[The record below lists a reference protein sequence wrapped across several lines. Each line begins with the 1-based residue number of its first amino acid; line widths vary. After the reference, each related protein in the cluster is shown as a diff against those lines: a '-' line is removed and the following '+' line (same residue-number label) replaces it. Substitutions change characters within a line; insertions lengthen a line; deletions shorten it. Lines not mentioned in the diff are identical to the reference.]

1 MQMTPARRVYGRY
14 VSRVRWV
21 VGALAVAAG
30 AAVAAM
36 ILVTCADVVGRRFGC
51 PLKGT
56 YDIVELL
63 GAVTVTG
70 ALPYTTACRG
80 HVAIE
85 RFVQELPLF
94 GRILVGTAMRVISF
108 FMFAFLTFRF
118 VLYGREL
125 RASGQVTLTLQWPI
139 FWMPYWMALRSGAM
153 VLPGILMAVLF
164 GLAIY
169 IQCVRRP
176 ELGPAALSCSWGA
189 KILSLRGAWETL
201 LLFIAVM
208 GGMFL
213 GYFTP
218 TEAAAI
224 GAAGVII
231 ITAIKRQLGFRILV
245 RSLTEI
251 LRTSVMVLIIVAGAV
266 VFGRFL
272 AITRIPTG
280 MATWLAGLPLP
291 GWGIMMLIVLF
302 YLVAGCFV
310 DALALV
316 LLTIPIL
323 APMVT
328 NLGFDPIWFGVMIVL
343 VTRMGV
349 IAPPV
354 GVCVYVVSGIERE
367 VPPQTIF
374 REALPFLA
382 ALVIAAILLITFP
395 QLCLFLP
402 NLVH

>member
-1 MQMTPARRVYGRY
+1 
-14 VSRVRWV
+14 
-21 VGALAVAAG
+21 
-30 AAVAAM
+30 
-36 ILVTCADVVGRRFGC
+36 
-51 PLKGT
+51 
-56 YDIVELL
+56 
-63 GAVTVTG
+63 
-70 ALPYTTACRG
+70 
-80 HVAIE
+80 
-85 RFVQELPLF
+85 
-94 GRILVGTAMRVISF
+94 
-108 FMFAFLTFRF
+108 
-118 VLYGREL
+118 
-125 RASGQVTLTLQWPI
+125 VTLTLQWPI

-251 LRTSVMVLIIVAGAV
+251 LRTSAMVMIIVAGAV

-367 VPPQTIF
+367 VPPETIF
-374 REALPFLA
+374 RGALPFLA

-395 QLCLFLP
+395 QLRLFLP